1 MLKLQAKKMNEQIN
15 ISAFY
20 LFIYWSGKWKMG
32 KLLFNCLI
40 IITERKNL
48 KSLISDLF
56 FKIIT
61 LSRLKSVGL

>member
-20 LFIYWSGKWKMG
+20 LFIFWSGTNVG

-40 IITERKNL
+40 IVTERKN
-48 KSLISDLF
+48 
-56 FKIIT
+56 
-61 LSRLKSVGL
+61 